1 MELCYPFQVL
11 HFLIGRVVLG
21 AEMVTKESSGTLSK
35 SDVVREYLASHA
47 STPVKEIAAALA
59 EQGAEVSVAL
69 INKIK
74 YSDRKLPTHGKRG
87 RRRMAHTVDAK
98 GTSKAQAI
106 RDALTHLGRRS
117 RPRDVIAHLK
127 EGGVVVSPAQVS
139 AVRKVFRKHG
149 GLKRSAAASTVKSNG
164 DGGISIEH
172 LLAAKRLADQ
182 VGLEA
187 AKRALEFLVKL
198 SP

>member
-1 MELCYPFQVL
+1 M
-11 HFLIGRVVLG
+11 
-21 AEMVTKESSGTLSK
+21 ATKESRGALNK
-35 SDVVREYLASHA
+35 SDVVREYLSSHA
-47 STPVKEIAAALA
+47 TTPVKEIATALS
-59 EQGAEVSVAL
+59 EQGVEVSIAL

-74 YSDRKLPTHGKRG
+74 YSDRKSSVHRKRG
-87 RRRMAHTVDAK
+87 GRRKMAHSAGAK

-106 RDALTHLGRRS
+106 RDALSHLGRRA

-127 EGGVVVSPAQVS
+127 DGGVIVSPAQVS

-149 GLKRSAAASTVKSNG
+149 GLKRSVVGSAVKSNG
-164 DGGISIEH
+164 DGGISVEH
-172 LLAAKRLADQ
+172 LIAAKRLADQ
-182 VGLEA
+182 VGLAA

>member
-1 MELCYPFQVL
+1 
-11 HFLIGRVVLG
+11 
-21 AEMVTKESSGTLSK
+21 
-35 SDVVREYLASHA
+35 
-47 STPVKEIAAALA
+47 VKEVAAALS
-59 EQGAEVSVAL
+59 EQGVEVSIAL

-74 YSDRKLPTHGKRG
+74 YSDRKSTGRRKRG
-87 RRRMAHTVDAK
+87 GRGRARAGLVRAVEAK

-127 EGGVVVSPAQVS
+127 EGGVLVSPAQVS

-149 GLKRSAAASTVKSNG
+149 GLKRSATASTAKANG

-172 LLAAKRLADQ
+172 LIAAKRLADQ

-187 AKRALEFLVKL
+187 AKKALEFLVKL